1 MEKLKEIFGGRSLT
15 YEQFQ
20 AALELDGTVKLA
32 DLSGGGYVDRGKL
45 DRLTAELRR
54 REEESERALEE
65 LSARYE
71 RELTETRLRGAVDM
85 ALWEAGAKNPRIAR
99 AALDLGALKPG
110 PGGVEGLREQIE
122 ALRASDGYLF
132 GETARLPRVMT
143 GAAHQREET
152 DPSEM
157 TDAEYYSARFTKRG

>member
-32 DLSGGGYVDRGKL
+32 DLSGGGYVDRAKL
-45 DRLTAELRR
+45 DRLTAEMRRR
-54 REEESERALEE
+54 REESEREMEE

-71 RELTETRLRGAVDM
+71 RELTETRLRSAVDL
-85 ALWEAGAKNPRIAR
+85 ALCEAGAKNPRVAR

-132 GETARLPRVMT
+132 ADAGSLPRVMT
-143 GAAHQREET
+143 GPPHRREET

-157 TDAEYYSARFTKRG
+157 TDAEYYSAHFTKVK